1 MDYGWQVKVSLQTAH
16 PALPN
21 VIKELN
27 ARHLKRGGAAT
38 LTYTPAQLLVDVQIY
53 SYKISSGWFWT
64 VAGCWIDQLT
74 IFGSQKSQS
83 IFCQA
88 WPVFLSSSVWNCYLL
103 FLSWKFISSHDSLL
117 FFIRLWFKILNWP
130 PSWGAEE
137 AASTWGWTEKKR
149 M

>member
-1 MDYGWQVKVSLQTAH
+1 MDDKVSPQTAH

-27 ARHLKRGGAAT
+27 ARHLKRGGAAL
-38 LTYTPAQLLVDVQIY
+38 LTYIPAQLLVDVQIY

-64 VAGCWIDQLT
+64 VAGWWIFQLT

-88 WPVFLSSSVWNCYLL
+88 WPVFYIQLCLKLL
-103 FLSWKFISSHDSLL
+103 PLVSFLKIHKFSRYTS